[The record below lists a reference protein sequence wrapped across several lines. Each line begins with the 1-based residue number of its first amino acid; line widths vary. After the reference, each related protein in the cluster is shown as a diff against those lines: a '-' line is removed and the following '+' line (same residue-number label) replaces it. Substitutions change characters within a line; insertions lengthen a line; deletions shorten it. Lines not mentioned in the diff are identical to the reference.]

1 MHSNYL
7 KKSNQIINLILLIK
21 EFDNLVLYNLIK
33 DCKKKNHCILKRIWI
48 FNFSIRDNNNTQ
60 STI

>member
-33 DCKKKNHCILKRIWI
+33 DCKKKNHCILKRI
-48 FNFSIRDNNNTQ
+48 
-60 STI
+60 